1 MEYGFYVQDA
11 LAPLIGLFSGISGIL
26 RVPSALLGVAS
37 YVLTALALYTI
48 SQRRGIH
55 KPWLAWIPVVNCWL
69 LGSISDQYQYVVNG
83 ANKSKRKFLLGL
95 HLTSLAIGIFIGV
108 MAVVM
113 AVKAVFGIAGNS
125 SEEALF
131 QAILGPIFTVLG
143 LCIPLL
149 GVTIA
154 YAIIR
159 YMALYDLYKSLDPAN
174 CVLFLVLSILFGVT
188 EPFFLFFNREK
199 DLGMPPRRQTSPYA
213 AVPGSQDFRQDENKD
228 YL

>member
-1 MEYGFYVQDA
+1 MAYSYDSMEA
-11 LAPLIGLFSGISGIL
+11 LADMMSGLFGIFQI
-26 RVPSALLGVAS
+26 PSLLLSVAS

-48 SQRRGIH
+48 AQRRGIH

-69 LGSISDQYQYVVNG
+69 LGSLSDQYQYVVRG
-83 ANKSKRKFLLGL
+83 ENKSKRKFLLGL
-95 HLTSLAIGIFIGV
+95 SIAKVILGTGIGG

-113 AVKAVFGIAGNS
+113 VVR
-125 SEEALF
+125 
-131 QAILGPIFTVLG
+131 AILGIPSHPSEAAVAGALLGPAMTILG

-154 YAIIR
+154 YVIIR
-159 YMALYDLYKSLDPAN
+159 YIALYDLYKSLDPNN

-199 DLGMPPRRQTSPYA
+199 DLGMPPRRQSA
-213 AVPGSQDFRQDENKD
+213 AVPGAQEPWQDENKD

>member
-1 MEYGFYVQDA
+1 MEA
-11 LAPLIGLFSGISGIL
+11 LADMMSGLFGIFQI
-26 RVPSALLGVAS
+26 PSLLLSVAS

-48 SQRRGIH
+48 AQRRGIH

-69 LGSISDQYQYVVNG
+69 LGSLSDQYQYVVRG
-83 ANKSKRKFLLGL
+83 ENKSKRKFLLGL
-95 HLTSLAIGIFIGV
+95 SIAKVILGTGIGG

-113 AVKAVFGIAGNS
+113 VVR
-125 SEEALF
+125 
-131 QAILGPIFTVLG
+131 AILGIPSHPSEAAVVGALLGPAMTILG

-154 YAIIR
+154 YVIIR
-159 YMALYDLYKSLDPAN
+159 YIALYDLYKSLDPNN

-199 DLGMPPRRQTSPYA
+199 DLGMPPRRQSA
-213 AVPGSQDFRQDENKD
+213 AVPGAQEPWQDENKD